1 MNSKL
6 KYTVKCLLENK
17 LRFSLTVL
25 SICVGVISV
34 LIVNSVSSFGV
45 TAVSM
50 ELDSLGMN
58 GLIVTTESDNA
69 VLSDAEVEKLGNLS
83 GIEEVAPVTINTSK
97 VYGSGAEDTS
107 AMIWGIDERAPEVV
121 DFELLYGRMIDKS
134 DIKSNSKVCILDQ
147 SLAEE
152 LYGRENIVGST
163 VNLLCNSTVENF
175 NVVGVVKT
183 GKGIMQS
190 LMGNYFP
197 AFLYVPYTS
206 FDNNPTYNQFFLKLD
221 PKRSSE
227 DITLAVE
234 KALNGSNGTD
244 NYAVTDLAGQKSV
257 LDSMLNTVTTI
268 LTVIGAISL
277 FISGISIMN
286 IMLIS
291 VNERTKEIGIK
302 KSIGATNGDI
312 LFDFLTESVIIS
324 VIGTVFGII
333 VSLLVV
339 RTADSVLKI
348 GIAVKP
354 QSIIT
359 AVAVSVF
366 LGVLFGIFPAL
377 KASKFKPVEA
387 LRR

>member
-6 KYTVKCLLENK
+6 RYTVKCLLENK

-45 TAVSM
+45 TAVSS

-58 GLIVTTESDNA
+58 GLIVTAESDSA
-69 VLSDAEVEKLGNLS
+69 VLSDKEVEKLRNLK

-97 VYGSGAEDTS
+97 VYGNGLEDTS
-107 AMIWGIDERAPEVV
+107 AMIWGIDEKADDVV
-121 DFELLYGRMIDKS
+121 SFELLYGRMIDKG

-147 SLAEE
+147 SLVTE
-152 LYGRENIVGST
+152 LYGRENAVGSKL
-163 VNLLCNSTVENF
+163 NLLCNSTVESF
-175 NVVGVVKT
+175 DVVGIVKT

-206 FDNNPTYNQFFLKLD
+206 FDNSPVYNQFFLKLD
-221 PKRSSE
+221 PTFSSD
-227 DITLAVE
+227 DITLSAE
-234 KALNGSNGTD
+234 KALNGSNGSEKF
-244 NYAVTDLAGQKSV
+244 AVTDLAGQKSV
-257 LDSMLNTVTTI
+257 LDSTLNTVTLI

-277 FISGISIMN
+277 LVSGISIMN

-312 LFDFLTESVIIS
+312 LLDFLAESVIIA
-324 VIGTVFGII
+324 VIGTALGIAA
-333 VSLLVV
+333 SLAIIK
-339 RTADSVLKI
+339 TADSVLKI
-348 GIAVKP
+348 GIALNL
-354 QSIIT
+354 QTIIT
-359 AVAVSVF
+359 AVAASVF